1 MWCKIVRSVEC
12 HWWILFVFLFLPQ
25 KTIVLQNEAE
35 ILFTKLYNMA
45 MQSISVTKS
54 E

>member
-1 MWCKIVRSVEC
+1 MPLMNSVC
-12 HWWILFVFLFLPQ
+12 VTFSSP

-45 MQSISVTKS
+45 MQSLSVTKS